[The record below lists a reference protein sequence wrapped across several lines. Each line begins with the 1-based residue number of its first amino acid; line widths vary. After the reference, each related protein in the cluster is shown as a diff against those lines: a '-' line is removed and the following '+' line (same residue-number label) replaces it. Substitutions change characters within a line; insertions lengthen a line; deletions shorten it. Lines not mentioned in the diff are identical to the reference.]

1 MKIATRTLYEN
12 IINNLGRASMDMS
25 KANEV
30 VSTGKKINT
39 TSDDPLG
46 FVSVLDIRSSMA
58 NIDQVGRNITAGKLW
73 AHVSET
79 SLNGAYE
86 FLDQAKQLLAS
97 VNNTDVEPD
106 QAADIIDEY
115 INQILSLANSK
126 ANGSYIFAGTKTDA
140 KPFTLDETDPA
151 NPKIEYHG
159 NDTPFS
165 IKVGIDTHVT
175 VGADGG
181 EIFSDIFETLIDAK
195 LGIDGGTYD
204 TEDIEDAINDIEV
217 QLGTLTAA
225 ISDIAFAM
233 SQFDVKEKILEDL
246 HLAYEDEKALIEDA
260 DINEAVVNL
269 KMKEL
274 IYQTALSSSAS
285 VMALSIVDY
294 M

>member
-1 MKIATRTLYEN
+1 MKIATKTLYEN
-12 IINNLGRASMDMS
+12 IINNLSRVSMDMS

-46 FVSVLDIRSSMA
+46 YLSLLDIRSSMA

-86 FLDQAKQLLAS
+86 FLYQAKALLVN
-97 VNNTDVEPD
+97 VNNADIEPD
-106 QAADIIDEY
+106 QAADTIDKY
-115 INQILSLANSK
+115 INQILSLANSRV
-126 ANGSYIFAGTKTDA
+126 NGSYIFAGTKTDT
-140 KPFTLDETDPA
+140 KPFSFDEA
-151 NPKIEYHG
+151 NPDQVNYNG

-165 IKVGIDTHVT
+165 IKVGIDTSVT
-175 VGADGG
+175 VGANGE
-181 EIFSDIFETLIDAK
+181 EIFREIFETLIDAK

-204 TEDIEDAINDIEV
+204 TEDIEDAIDDIED
-217 QLGTLTAA
+217 QLDTLTAA
-225 ISDIAFAM
+225 VSDITFAM
-233 SQFDVKEKILEDL
+233 TQFDVKEKILEDL
-246 HLAYEDEKALIEDA
+246 HLAYEDEKTLIQDA

-269 KMKEL
+269 KMKQLVYE
-274 IYQTALSSSAS
+274 TAMSSSAS

-294 M
+294 I